1 MEIKGMEI
9 KRIGLTG
16 KERIKMNKQEI
27 IKRVEGIE
35 KRLTSLQITME
46 LLAKHT
52 EVIQVVTPDD
62 LHSLNLPTDVLLKCW
77 DKSINGHYL
86 LKSTNDIAFNISEV
100 LSSICYE
107 ELYELKSIIKDVME
121 FDL

>member
-35 KRLTSLQITME
+35 KRLISLQITME

>member
-1 MEIKGMEI
+1 
-9 KRIGLTG
+9 
-16 KERIKMNKQEI
+16 MNKQEI

-35 KRLTSLQITME
+35 QRLTSLQLTME
-46 LLAKHT
+46 LLVKHT
-52 EVIQVVTPDD
+52 EVIQVVTPDV

-77 DKSINGHYL
+77 DEAINSRDL
-86 LKSTNDIAFNISEV
+86 LKFTNAIAIDTSEA

-107 ELYELKSIIKDVME
+107 GLDELKRIIEDVME

>member
-1 MEIKGMEI
+1 
-9 KRIGLTG
+9 
-16 KERIKMNKQEI
+16 MNKQEI

-52 EVIQVVTPDD
+52 EVIQVITTDD
-62 LHSLNLPTDVLLKCW
+62 LYSLNLPTDALIKCW
-77 DKSINGHYL
+77 DKAINGGYL
-86 LKSTNDIAFNISEV
+86 LESTNDIAFNTSEV
-100 LSSICYE
+100 LSSIHDK
-107 ELYELKSIIKDVME
+107 ELYELKRIIEDVME

>member
-1 MEIKGMEI
+1 
-9 KRIGLTG
+9 
-16 KERIKMNKQEI
+16 MNKQEI

-52 EVIQVVTPDD
+52 EVIQVVTTDD
-62 LHSLNLPTDVLLKCW
+62 LESLNPPTDVILKCW
-77 DKSINGHYL
+77 DKAINGCYL
-86 LKSTNDIAFNISEV
+86 LESTNAVAFDTSEV

-107 ELYELKSIIKDVME
+107 ELAELKSIIEDVM
-121 FDL
+121 

>member
-1 MEIKGMEI
+1 
-9 KRIGLTG
+9 
-16 KERIKMNKQEI
+16 MNKQEI

-52 EVIQVVTPDD
+52 EVIHVVTTDD
-62 LHSLNLPTDVLLKCW
+62 LYSLNLPTDALIKCW
-77 DKSINGHYL
+77 DKAINGHYL
-86 LKSTNDIAFNISEV
+86 LESTNDIAFNTSEV
-100 LSSICYE
+100 LSSICDE
-107 ELYELKSIIKDVME
+107 ELYELKGIIEDVME

>member
-1 MEIKGMEI
+1 MEI
-9 KRIGLTG
+9 
-16 KERIKMNKQEI
+16 IKMNKQEI

-35 KRLTSLQITME
+35 QRLTSLQITME

-52 EVIQVVTPDD
+52 EVIQVVTTDD
-62 LHSLNLPTDVLLKCW
+62 LHSLNLPTDALIKCW
-77 DKSINGHYL
+77 DKAINGHYL
-86 LKSTNDIAFNISEV
+86 LESTNDIAFNTSEV
-100 LSSICYE
+100 LSSICDE